1 MNSTPIDSEF
11 EQSLA
16 RAQACLAQ
24 QDLPGFRAAVKDLQN
39 LVKDQSGQWQSAVNF
54 LVRSVDSS
62 PAPVAALTRQRLY
75 RD

>member
-1 MNSTPIDSEF
+1 MNSSSIDSEF

-16 RAQACLAQ
+16 RAQACLTQ

-54 LVRSVDSS
+54 LARSVDSS
-62 PAPVAALTRQRLY
+62 PRPAGALTRPRPY